1 MNKLFGIIGWSGS
14 GKTDL
19 ICRLI
24 SSYKKKKITIGSI
37 KHSHHNFEIDKK
49 GKDSFNH
56 ILSGSEEV
64 IIYNERKYALISNK
78 LNKKIEF
85 NEVIKKFSKNIDL
98 ILVEGLK
105 GLNINKIEVY
115 RTKLNKSL
123 LFKNDK
129 NVKAIVCDK
138 PNKEIIKSGLPIF
151 EFSQTEK
158 IQDFISKK
166 VKI

>member
-1 MNKLFGIIGWSGS
+1 MKKLFGIIGWSGS

-24 SSYKKKKITIGSI
+24 SAYKKQKITIGSI
-37 KHSHHNFEIDKK
+37 KHSHHNFEVDKK

-64 IIYNERKYALISNK
+64 IIYNEKKYALISNK
-78 LNKKIEF
+78 LNKQIEF
-85 NEVIKKFSKNIDL
+85 DDVIKKFSKNIDL

-105 GLNINKIEVY
+105 GLSINKIEVY
-115 RTKLNKSL
+115 RTKLNKNL

-129 NVKAIVCDK
+129 NIKAIVCDK
-138 PNKEIIKSGLPIF
+138 PNKDIIESGLPVF
-151 EFSQTEK
+151 EFNQTEK
-158 IQDFISKK
+158 IQNFISKK
-166 VKI
+166 VNI

>member
-1 MNKLFGIIGWSGS
+1 MKKLFGIIGWSGS

-24 SSYKKKKITIGSI
+24 SAYKKQKIIIGSI

-64 IIYNERKYALISNK
+64 IIYNEKKYALISNRLSK
-78 LNKKIEF
+78 QIEF

-105 GLNINKIEVY
+105 GLSIDKIEVY
-115 RTKLNKSL
+115 RTKLDKSL

-138 PNKEIIKSGLPIF
+138 PNKDIIESGLPIF

-158 IQDFISKK
+158 IQNFISKK
-166 VKI
+166 VNI

>member
-1 MNKLFGIIGWSGS
+1 MKKLFGIIGWSGS

-24 SSYKKKKITIGSI
+24 SAYKKQKIIIGSI

-64 IIYNERKYALISNK
+64 IIYNEKKYALISNRLSK
-78 LNKKIEF
+78 QIEF
-85 NEVIKKFSKNIDL
+85 NEVIKKFSKKIDL

-105 GLNINKIEVY
+105 GLSINKIEVY

-138 PNKEIIKSGLPIF
+138 PNKDIIESGLPIF

-158 IQDFISKK
+158 IQNFISKK
-166 VKI
+166 VNL

>member
-1 MNKLFGIIGWSGS
+1 M
-14 GKTDL
+14 
-19 ICRLI
+19 
-24 SSYKKKKITIGSI
+24 
-37 KHSHHNFEIDKK
+37 
-49 GKDSFNH
+49 
-56 ILSGSEEV
+56 
-64 IIYNERKYALISNK
+64 ISNK
-78 LNKKIEF
+78 LNKNIEF
-85 NEVIKKFSKNIDL
+85 KEVIKKFSKNIDL

-138 PNKEIIKSGLPIF
+138 PNKEIINSGLPIF

-166 VKI
+166 VKK

>member
-64 IIYNERKYALISNK
+64 II
-78 LNKKIEF
+78 
-85 NEVIKKFSKNIDL
+85 
-98 ILVEGLK
+98 
-105 GLNINKIEVY
+105 
-115 RTKLNKSL
+115 
-123 LFKNDK
+123 
-129 NVKAIVCDK
+129 
-138 PNKEIIKSGLPIF
+138 
-151 EFSQTEK
+151 
-158 IQDFISKK
+158 
-166 VKI
+166 